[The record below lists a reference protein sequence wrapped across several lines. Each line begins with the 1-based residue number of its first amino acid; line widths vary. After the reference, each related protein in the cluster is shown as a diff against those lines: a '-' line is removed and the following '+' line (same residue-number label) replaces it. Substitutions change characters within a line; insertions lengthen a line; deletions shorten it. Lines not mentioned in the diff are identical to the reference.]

1 MGLCDGKMWVLTK
14 AWLKMASEVWFS
26 NDYEPRWRWEN
37 GLPYWS
43 DPRFGQYRGSFV
55 PPDFLSP
62 RYLEGEPQEKAMW
75 RQFFLTAGVKDETK
89 KELLKRFAEAFF
101 LHYHGYFPDAK
112 VEWNPQGCDFRVVSN
127 GGTRYYEIKGQAED
141 QDVELTSNEGDLA
154 SEKKEAYIL
163 VVVPGVPNAPALY
176 EVPDPVNNGQTRVE
190 VKVPKAVWGRFRIA

>member
-1 MGLCDGKMWVLTK
+1 
-14 AWLKMASEVWFS
+14 
-26 NDYEPRWRWEN
+26 
-37 GLPYWS
+37 
-43 DPRFGQYRGSFV
+43 
-55 PPDFLSP
+55 
-62 RYLEGEPQEKAMW
+62 MW

-89 KELLKRFAEAFF
+89 KELVERFAEAFF

-163 VVVPGVPNAPALY
+163 VVVPGVPKAPALY
-176 EVPDPVNNGQTRVE
+176 EVPDPVNKGQTRVE